1 MFKGMKKIK
10 IPHTK
15 QFKPDWKKIRERPE
29 MKKLAKDLL
38 KIGWVLK

>member
-1 MFKGMKKIK
+1 MKKK
-10 IPHTK
+10 TRTK
-15 QFKPDWKKIRERPE
+15 NQFKPYWKKIRERPE

>member
-1 MFKGMKKIK
+1 LFKGMKKK
-10 IPHTK
+10 NRTK
-15 QFKPDWKKIRERPE
+15 QFKPDWKKIRQRPE